1 MPGTVYACSRLK
13 KPRDISGNLI
23 MLMCDLKC
31 GWKKK
36 SLRLSLW
43 AVLMLLTYA
52 HFPTSVNAQ
61 GSWPFENSF
70 SPLASFPLLR
80 GEAKLIPTFVTLKN
94 GSLKGDIEGTNLN
107 LNPYG
112 FTFSGTGTFF
122 LDLMARLQLSRFSV
136 RGYLE
141 QREFAGVETMPTVN
155 DRSANLTYYGVR
167 VGGDVD
173 IFLGNRTR
181 VGFNYDHSFYGP
193 SITLFNR
200 FLPVSNVSSQTTP
213 LGLQGPESGTIG
225 CHLIYNP
232 VWDVFGTSAIFEG
245 WAHWPIYGT
254 ALSDF
259 EVSGGLKWAD
269 TVLGSGSI
277 QGGYRWTNIIT
288 QDLSGTGNGNLNAT
302 WGGVFGE
309 VVYYYR

>member
-1 MPGTVYACSRLK
+1 MK
-13 KPRDISGNLI
+13 KPRDISGNLKMSI
-23 MLMCDLKC
+23 RDLKC

-43 AVLMLLTYA
+43 AVVTIFTYMTLGDIA
-52 HFPTSVNAQ
+52 NAQ
-61 GSWPFENSF
+61 DSWPLENPF
-70 SPLASFPLLR
+70 SPVASFPRLR
-80 GEAKLIPTFVTLKN
+80 GEAKLTPTFVTLKN
-94 GSLKGDIEGTNLN
+94 GSLDGNGNSAYPSDLSSST
-107 LNPYG
+107 YG
-112 FTFSGTGTFF
+112 FTFSGTDTFF
-122 LDLMARLQLSRFSV
+122 LDLMAGFQLSRFSV

-141 QREFAGVETMPTVN
+141 QREFSGRETTPIPN
-155 DRSANLTYYGVR
+155 DRFANLTYYGVR

-173 IFLGNRTR
+173 VFLGNRSR

-193 SITLFNR
+193 SITLFN
-200 FLPVSNVSSQTTP
+200 PVPGTNTGGVQQTP
-213 LGLQGPESGTIG
+213 LLFQGPQSGTIG

-277 QGGYRWTNIIT
+277 QGGYRWTNIST
-288 QDLSGTGNGNLNAT
+288 QDLSNTVNGNLNAS

-309 VVYYYR
+309 VVYYYH

>member
-1 MPGTVYACSRLK
+1 MSVHDS
-13 KPRDISGNLI
+13 
-23 MLMCDLKC
+23 KC

-61 GSWPFENSF
+61 DSWPFENSF

-80 GEAKLIPTFVTLKN
+80 GEAKLIPTFVTFKN
-94 GSLKGDIEGTNLN
+94 GSATNYVN
-107 LNPYG
+107 IPNNYSIG
-112 FTFSGTGTFF
+112 FSGTGTFF

-141 QREFAGVETMPTVN
+141 QREFAGTTSITYPFAY
-155 DRSANLTYYGVR
+155 ANLTYYGVR

-173 IFLGNRTR
+173 IFLGNRSR

-193 SITLFNR
+193 TFTGYNLSGNQW
-200 FLPVSNVSSQTTP
+200 SSV
-213 LGLQGPESGTIG
+213 LQGPESGTIG

-277 QGGYRWTNIIT
+277 QGGYRWTTIDT
-288 QDLSGTGNGNLNAT
+288 SDLSSGNGNLKAS

-309 VVYYYR
+309 VVYYYH

>member
-1 MPGTVYACSRLK
+1 LK

-36 SLRLSLW
+36 SLRLSLL
-43 AVLMLLTYA
+43 AMLTLLTYTQLGMVA
-52 HFPTSVNAQ
+52 NAQ
-61 GSWPFENSF
+61 DSWPFENSF

-80 GEAKLIPTFVTLKN
+80 GEAKVIPTFVTLQKSSIN
-94 GSLKGDIEGTNLN
+94 VNNVKDTYNFIGS
-107 LNPYG
+107 
-112 FTFSGTGTFF
+112 FSGSSTFF

-141 QREFAGVETMPTVN
+141 QREFAGAGLIN
-155 DRSANLTYYGVR
+155 SDQRYANLTYYGVR
-167 VGGDVD
+167 VGGDID

-181 VGFNYDHSFYGP
+181 VGFNFDQSFYGP
-193 SITLFNR
+193 VLNLFNPYTNGSEN
-200 FLPVSNVSSQTTP
+200 LPAHVAP
-213 LGLQGPESGTIG
+213 LVVQGPQSGTIG

-277 QGGYRWTNIIT
+277 QAGYRWTNIST
-288 QDLSGTGNGNLNAT
+288 QDLSSTGNGNLNAT